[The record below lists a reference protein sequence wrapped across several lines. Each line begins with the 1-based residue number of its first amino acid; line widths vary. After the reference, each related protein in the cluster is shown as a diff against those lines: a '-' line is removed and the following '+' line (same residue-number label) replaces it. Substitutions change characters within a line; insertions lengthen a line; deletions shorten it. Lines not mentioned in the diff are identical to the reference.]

1 MLSDFEVHKKRNWV
15 ATVVTLTIIILLSFF
30 VWKVLSLA
38 RQIQNGE
45 ISPDSFDFS
54 DKSMSSLR
62 LAAIP
67 ISDQPAN
74 VISDDDPS
82 LGRKDAPVTIVEFAD
97 FQCPFSK
104 EASFVMRELA
114 LKYPEKIYY
123 IYRDFP
129 LTDLHPLARKA
140 AEASECAS
148 DQGKFWEYHDKL
160 YQNQSDLSQERLY
173 QFASELNLNT
183 SLFRSCLDSGI
194 YKDEVEK
201 DYQDG
206 LQAGVRGT
214 PTFFING
221 VKIQGAIPKDIFEK
235 LIGV

>member
-1 MLSDFEVHKKRNWV
+1 MLSDSELHKKRNWV
-15 ATVVTLTIIILLSFF
+15 ATVVTLTIIFLLSFF
-30 VWKVLSLA
+30 VWRVLSFA

-45 ISPDSFDFS
+45 ISPDSFDYI

-67 ISDQPAN
+67 LSDQPIN
-74 VISDDDPS
+74 IVSDDDAS
-82 LGRKDAPVTIVEFAD
+82 LGRKDAQVTIVEFAD
-97 FQCPFSK
+97 FQCSYSK
-104 EASFVMRELA
+104 ESSFVMRELA
-114 LKYPEKIYY
+114 LKYPEKINY

-129 LTDLHPLARKA
+129 LSDVHSLARKA
-140 AEASECAS
+140 AEASECAA

-173 QFASELNLNT
+173 QFAAELNLNT
-183 SLFRSCLDSGI
+183 SFFRSCLDSGT

-221 VKIQGAIPKDIFEK
+221 SKIQGAIPKDIFEK
-235 LIGV
+235 LIGI

>member
-1 MLSDFEVHKKRNWV
+1 MLSDFELHKKRNWV
-15 ATVVTLTIIILLSFF
+15 ATVVTLTIIFLLSFF
-30 VWKVLSLA
+30 VWRVLSLA

-45 ISPDSFDFS
+45 ISPDSFDFTN
-54 DKSMSSLR
+54 KSMSSLR
-62 LAAIP
+62 LSAIP
-67 ISDQPAN
+67 LSDQPAN
-74 VISDDDPS
+74 IVSDDDAS
-82 LGRKDAPVTIVEFAD
+82 LGRKDAPFVIVEFAD
-97 FQCPFSK
+97 FQCPYSR

-114 LKYPEKIYY
+114 LKYPEKINY

-129 LTDLHPLARKA
+129 LSDAHLLAIKA
-140 AEASECAS
+140 AEASECAA

-160 YQNQSDLSQERLY
+160 FQNQSDLSQERLY
-173 QFASELNLNT
+173 QFAAELNLNT
-183 SLFRSCLDSGI
+183 SFFRSCLDSGM
-194 YKDEVEK
+194 YKSEVEK

-221 VKIQGAIPKDIFEK
+221 TKIQGAIPKDIFEK